1 MTLVNADHAGSFL
14 STRERSGVFRECGKE
29 TQGPKRRM
37 GEELRYKDFENPRFC
52 RYELWLMFIS
62 LTWEHSEV
70 VDPFNQEES
79 THVSA
84 GTNCTFTPWTV
95 RQKDSSLRPF
105 AA

>member
-1 MTLVNADHAGSFL
+1 MLTMLGVSYPRGRGQEYSGSA
-14 STRERSGVFRECGKE
+14 VK

-62 LTWEHSEV
+62 LTLKHGEV
-70 VDPFNQEES
+70 VDPFIQEES

-84 GTNCTFTPWTV
+84 GTNCTFTPWIV